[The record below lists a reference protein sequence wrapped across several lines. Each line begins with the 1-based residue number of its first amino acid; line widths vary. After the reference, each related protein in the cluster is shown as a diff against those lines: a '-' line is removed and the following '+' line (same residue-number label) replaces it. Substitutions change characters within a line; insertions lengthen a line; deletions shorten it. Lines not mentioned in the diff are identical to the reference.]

1 MSALLHAESLCL
13 LRGDRCLFRGL
24 GFSLREGELLVIEGP
39 NGSGKTSLLRG
50 IAGLLEFE
58 DGEVSWRGQPLRE
71 NFHDFRSNLAWFA
84 HRVGF
89 KGDLTLLENLAFEAG
104 LRATDTTKLDA
115 VLTQLELSKLVS
127 LPFRSLSAGQ
137 QRRVSL
143 ARMLLST
150 GRLWIMDEP
159 FTNLDAGGQSLVVEL
174 IERHLTDGG
183 ACIVASHQHIDI
195 DGSTRRVELQ

>member
-1 MSALLHAESLCL
+1 M
-13 LRGDRCLFRGL
+13 
-24 GFSLREGELLVIEGP
+24 
-39 NGSGKTSLLRG
+39 
-50 IAGLLEFE
+50 
-58 DGEVSWRGQPLRE
+58 
-71 NFHDFRSNLAWFA
+71 
-84 HRVGF
+84 
-89 KGDLTLLENLAFEAG
+89 
-104 LRATDTTKLDA
+104 
-115 VLTQLELSKLVS
+115 S

-174 IERHLTDGG
+174 I
-183 ACIVASHQHIDI
+183 